1 MARSMLSHRVSLQ
14 LSPKTTVPKVAA
26 AWACM
31 PGSEVFLSLPRRSC
45 WESTVSLGL
54 VGVVESGPAVVV
66 EPVLAGLLQAVLAG
80 LSDGFSASVVFV
92 VGGDVADGLV
102 ESDVVVVAA
111 DSVQLGFEAYLTLRD
126 GSGWDSGRI
135 RWSLAG
141 CGW

>member
-1 MARSMLSHRVSLQ
+1 MVWPQVASAVTVMVCASSAAEMASVSRSAVRGERLAMRVRMRARPAERSAVG
-14 LSPKTTVPKVAA
+14 VPQR
-26 AWACM
+26 
-31 PGSEVFLSLPRRSC
+31 EVFLSLPRRSC

-66 EPVLAGLLQAVLAG
+66 EPVLAG

-111 DSVQLGFEAYLTLRD
+111 DSVQLGF
-126 GSGWDSGRI
+126 
-135 RWSLAG
+135 
-141 CGW
+141 